1 MQKKY
6 NKNTLKNKLKDIK
19 LLILD
24 VDGVL
29 TDGKLVYNSD
39 GIELKAFDVKDG
51 YGLVRLRQSGVKLCI
66 ITAKSSSIVET
77 RAKDLGIDSLYQNIS
92 NKLTAY
98 NDIKE
103 KHNLTDDEIAYI
115 GDDVPDLVVLRQV
128 GVPIAVHD
136 AVEAVQ
142 KTAIYITKRCG
153 GNGAVRE
160 VVEMIMQAK
169 GIPLF
174 QP

>member
-1 MQKKY
+1 MKITKKE
-6 NKNTLKNKLKDIK
+6 LINKLKYIK
-19 LLILD
+19 FLILD

-29 TDGKLVYNSD
+29 TDGKLIYNSD

-51 YGLVRLRQSGVKLCI
+51 YGLVRLKQSGVRLGI

-77 RAKDLGIDSLYQNIS
+77 RAKDLGIDALYQNAG

-98 NDIKE
+98 NDIKA
-103 KHNLTDDEIAYI
+103 KYSITDDEIAYI
-115 GDDVPDLVVLRQV
+115 GDDVPDLVVLRQT

-136 AVEAVQ
+136 AVEAVK
-142 KTAIYITKRCG
+142 KTAVYITKKCG

-160 VVEMIMQAK
+160 VAEIILQAK
-169 GIPLF
+169 GTPLS
-174 QP
+174 

>member
-1 MQKKY
+1 MRKKY
-6 NKNTLKNKLKDIK
+6 NKNTLKNKLRNIK

-29 TDGKLVYNSD
+29 TDGKLIYNSD

-51 YGLVRLRQSGVKLCI
+51 YGLVRLKQSGVKLGI

-77 RAKDLGIDSLYQNIS
+77 RAKDLGIDALYQDVS

-98 NDIKE
+98 TDIKE
-103 KHNLTDDEIAYI
+103 KYDLTDDVIAYI
-115 GDDVPDLVVLRQV
+115 GDDVPDLGVLKQT

-136 AVEAVQ
+136 AVEAV
-142 KTAIYITKRCG
+142 KNTSVYITTKCG

-160 VVEMIMQAK
+160 VVELIMQAK
-169 GIPLF
+169 GLPLS
-174 QP
+174 

>member
-1 MQKKY
+1 MKKTR
-6 NKNTLKNKLKDIK
+6 KELLKKLKQIK
-19 LLILD
+19 FLILD

-29 TDGKLVYNSD
+29 TDGKLIYNSD

-51 YGLVRLRQSGVKLCI
+51 YGLVRLKQSGIKLGI

-77 RAKDLGIDSLYQNIS
+77 RANDLGIDALYQNAG
-92 NKLTAY
+92 NKLAAY
-98 NDIKE
+98 NDIKA
-103 KHNLTDDEIAYI
+103 KYSLADDEIAYI

-136 AVEAVQ
+136 AVEAVK
-142 KTAIYITKRCG
+142 KTAVYITKKCG

-160 VVEMIMQAK
+160 VAEFIMQAK
-169 GIPLF
+169 GTPLS
-174 QP
+174 